1 MFSIRGYNPIGDT
14 GGLAGWGSSD
24 LLNGNPLLGPLR
36 NNGGPTNTH
45 ALRTGSPAI
54 DAIPGATNGC
64 GTDIA
69 TDQRAPKRPQGGD
82 CDAGGFE
89 KKKARRR

>member
-1 MFSIRGYNPIGDT
+1 MFSSRGYNLIGDT
-14 GGLAGWGSSD
+14 GGSAGWGSSD
-24 LLNGNPLLGPLR
+24 LLNSNPLLGPLR

-54 DAIPGATNGC
+54 DAIPRPTNGW

-82 CDAGGFE
+82 CEAGGFE
-89 KKKARRR
+89 EKKARRR

>member
-1 MFSIRGYNPIGDT
+1 VFSSRGYNLIADT
-14 GGLAGWGSSD
+14 GGSAGWGSSD
-24 LLNGNPLLGPLR
+24 LPNGNPLLGPLR
-36 NNGGPTNTH
+36 NNGGPTNTN

-69 TDQRAPKRPQGGD
+69 TDHRAPKRPQGGD

-89 KKKARRR
+89 EK